1 MDPRAASS
9 AHLTSAEP
17 ISLPVDDRFA
27 VRAPSWATES
37 ARRESRLLDA
47 RRTLA
52 GVLGERRLLVGGVI
66 LLGLVL
72 RLVHLAFID
81 LSVPFR
87 LGGLYLEFAEQI
99 LAHRYALPQTI
110 PFYTDGG
117 IPFAYPPLPF
127 YVMAVLLDLGLPK
140 FLVVNLLP
148 PLVAALAVPSFYL
161 LTGEL
166 RLSFPTR
173 LAALLAF
180 ATLPVGY
187 AEQLEAGG
195 LAEAFG
201 GFALIW
207 LVIGLVRAH
216 RQGSVGR
223 YVWVG
228 VLGALCVLA
237 SPASAYAAA
246 PTLVLFGLVQLWRGD
261 WRARLRT
268 LGLLGLSALLT
279 VGLSSPYW
287 LTVVNSHG
295 AAVFLDS
302 VGRQQRDWT
311 IPVYVWL
318 GYFTIFQFK
327 GDPNPFIWNVLTFIG
342 AIWTLVRGPWVLLLW
357 FVILA
362 NIPREGYWLM
372 AMPACL
378 LSGIGAVEVLGP
390 LFRKAT
396 DHDPDGPQHL
406 VRVALLGL
414 VLGSSIVA
422 MNLAWLDEIRAQ
434 KGKLGKQPAL
444 QDLEAME
451 WVATSTPA
459 DSKLVVRSRD
469 QVKEWVPQ
477 IARRTVL
484 NMSFGAEWVPER
496 RDRIDTLERT
506 VDNCSDLYCLQQ
518 GVRRTMGYDQV
529 YLFVDREQLAN
540 SRAAS
545 GLQHSAQAVFRP
557 LWENREITIGLLR
570 GLGPADEK
578 ADGPAGSY
586 IRLARQDAR
595 ERDQAT
601 RTLSWSTGDAAE
613 GRVYLSVNGGPELP
627 FADGSSGS
635 LATPRIGKGDVQT
648 FRLYT
653 GSNSTVLLATTTFRG
668 D

>member
-9 AHLTSAEP
+9 AHLTPAEA
-17 ISLPVDDRFA
+17 IRLPVDDRLA
-27 VRAPSWATES
+27 VQAPSWGRSPALQRSST
-37 ARRESRLLDA
+37 LDA
-47 RRTLA
+47 RRSLARTLA
-52 GVLGERRLLVGGVI
+52 ERRLLVGGII

-99 LAHRYALPQTI
+99 LAHRYALPHTI

-127 YVMAVLLDLGLPK
+127 YVAAVLLDLGLPK

-161 LTGEL
+161 LTREL
-166 RLSFPTR
+166 RLSFPTQ

-180 ATLPVGY
+180 VTLPVGY

-201 GFALIW
+201 GLALIW

-216 RQGSVGR
+216 EQGSLRR

-246 PTLVLFGLVQLWRGD
+246 PTLVLFGLVELWRGD

-287 LTVVNSHG
+287 LTVVNYHG
-295 AAVFLDS
+295 AAVFLES
-302 VGRQQRDWT
+302 VGRQHRDWT
-311 IPVYVWL
+311 IPVHVWL
-318 GYFTIFQFK
+318 TYFTIFQFK
-327 GDPNPFIWNVLTFIG
+327 GDPNPFVWNVLTFIG
-342 AIWTLVRGPWVLLLW
+342 AIWTLVRGPLVLLVW

-372 AMPACL
+372 ALPASL

-390 LFRKAT
+390 LVGKVTGHA
-396 DHDPDGPQHL
+396 PKSPQH
-406 VRVALLGL
+406 VMRVALLSL
-414 VLGSSIVA
+414 VLGLSIVA
-422 MNLAWLDEIRAQ
+422 MNLAWLDEIRGQ

-444 QDLEAME
+444 QDFEAME

-459 DSKLVVRSRD
+459 DGKLVVVSRD

-484 NMSFGAEWVPER
+484 NMSFGSEWVPKK
-496 RDRIDTLERT
+496 RDRIEALEGRIH
-506 VDNCSDLYCLQQ
+506 DCPDFYCMQQ
-518 GVRRTMGYDQV
+518 AVRRTMGYDQV
-529 YLFVDREQLAN
+529 YLFVDRERLAN
-540 SRAAS
+540 SRTSS
-545 GLQHSAQAVFRP
+545 GLQHSAQAIFRP
-557 LWENREITIGLLR
+557 LWENQEITLGLLR
-570 GLGPADEK
+570 GLVPADEK

-601 RTLSWSTGDAAE
+601 RTLNWSTGDAAE
-613 GRVYLSVNGGPELP
+613 GRVYLSANGGPELP

-653 GSNSTVLLATTTFRG
+653 GSDSTVLLATTTFRG